1 MNTNKRIEDA
11 FHKFSSAVDELRKV
25 VTAMQ
30 VAQEHRD
37 VYIRET
43 IQNQQQTVGREPRA
57 ADVINSSITVGSITY
72 EPYEIFRHEDGRI
85 NADDTY
91 TLEECHQ

>member
-1 MNTNKRIEDA
+1 MDANKRIENA
-11 FHKFSSAVDELRKV
+11 FHKFSSAVDELREV
-25 VTAMQ
+25 VTA
-30 VAQEHRD
+30 AQR
-37 VYIRET
+37 
-43 IQNQQQTVGREPRA
+43 QTAEQKPRA